1 MRPISVS
8 AKLIHIFVNTEFQLI
23 KILTNTIV
31 NRLENQE
38 LFIQHRILQQSTPF
52 HPNQS
57 FQLQPLL
64 LTDKVEVEVKVKVNY
79 LKVNN
84 EKDIHAGIS
93 A

>member
-8 AKLIHIFVNTEFQLI
+8 AKLIHIFVNTEFQLN

-31 NRLENQE
+31 NRWENQE
-38 LFIQHRILQQSTPF
+38 LFIQHWISQQPPPF
-52 HPNQS
+52 HQNQS

-64 LTDKVEVEVKVKVNY
+64 LTDKIEVEVEVNY
-79 LKVNN
+79 LKVNY